1 MSLTPAQIARL
12 TQVASAS
19 LKLEYTDLA
28 LHTIYVY
35 YYTTTLSEE
44 VNIMWPQKWRA
55 GKILYVFIRYVPLF
69 FMATVLV
76 NTRVYINLTPKVC
89 TNLWLAFQTT
99 TSFTSILAS
108 EVALLICLFALL
120 NARRLYVGLL
130 VAVYTAMTLGDS
142 IPSLRYGE
150 YLSRALPLSQ
160 VERELGYSC
169 TWAGI
174 SSPDI
179 VLANKKAGYVALAKA
194 ISLYIFSVRYR
205 KQTGT
210 LFETVRRD
218 SGIYILSFVALRLG
232 TALAVTLRTENDL
245 NLPGYAFSIMFQTAI
260 PVLACRLLVEIRKT
274 EDPAVRTAISSIL
287 FDPPSPS
294 ENTEDSDYEPEINQV
309 PREMVQFH
317 GLGRRRAGEGG
328 RAGRDEEAG
337 AGANPIVD

>member
-1 MSLTPAQIARL
+1 MDSG
-12 TQVASAS
+12 
-19 LKLEYTDLA
+19 

-44 VNIMWPQKWRA
+44 VNIMWPQNWRT
-55 GKILYVFIRYVPLF
+55 GKILYLFIRYVPLF
-69 FMATVLV
+69 FMATVLDLHEFV
-76 NTRVYINLTPKVC
+76 AGLPDN
-89 TNLWLAFQTT
+89 
-99 TSFTSILAS
+99 ILAS
-108 EVALLICLFALL
+108 EAQPPTKSAMSPVVALLICLFALL
-120 NARRLYVGLL
+120 NARRSYVGLL
-130 VAVYTAMTLGDS
+130 VAIYTALTLGDS

-169 TWAGI
+169 TWAGV
-174 SSPDI
+174 SSSDI

-218 SGIYILSFVALRLG
+218 SGIYILSFVGLSALRLG
-232 TALAVTLRTENDL
+232 TALAVTLRIENDL
-245 NLPGYAFSIMFQTAI
+245 NLPGYAFSMYVPDSNRMVPGHSSPPSMFQTAI

-309 PREMVQFH
+309 PREMVQFQ

-337 AGANPIVD
+337 AGENPIVD

>member
-1 MSLTPAQIARL
+1 MLQSG
-12 TQVASAS
+12 
-19 LKLEYTDLA
+19 
-28 LHTIYVY
+28 
-35 YYTTTLSEE
+35 
-44 VNIMWPQKWRA
+44 N
-55 GKILYVFIRYVPLF
+55 
-69 FMATVLV
+69 
-76 NTRVYINLTPKVC
+76 
-89 TNLWLAFQTT
+89 
-99 TSFTSILAS
+99 
-108 EVALLICLFALL
+108 
-120 NARRLYVGLL
+120 
-130 VAVYTAMTLGDS
+130 
-142 IPSLRYGE
+142 SLRF
-150 YLSRALPLSQ
+150 ALPLSQ

-169 TWAGI
+169 TWAGV

-245 NLPGYAFSIMFQTAI
+245 NLPGYAFSMYVPDSNRMVPGHSSPPSMFQTAI

-309 PREMVQFH
+309 PREMVQFQ

>member
-19 LKLEYTDLA
+19 LKLEYTDLT

-44 VNIMWPQKWRA
+44 VNVMWPQKWRT

-76 NTRVYINLTPKVC
+76 NTRVYINLTPKIC

-120 NARRLYVGLL
+120 NARRSYVGLL
-130 VAVYTAMTLGDS
+130 VAIYTALTLGDS

-150 YLSRALPLSQ
+150 YLSR
-160 VERELGYSC
+160 
-169 TWAGI
+169 
-174 SSPDI
+174 
-179 VLANKKAGYVALAKA
+179 
-194 ISLYIFSVRYR
+194 
-205 KQTGT
+205 
-210 LFETVRRD
+210 
-218 SGIYILSFVALRLG
+218 ALRLG

-309 PREMVQFH
+309 PREMVQFQ

-328 RAGRDEEAG
+328 RADRDEEAG
-337 AGANPIVD
+337 AGENPIVD